1 MGSVCPLDLYRGIR
15 PLRVCCLRV
24 VSAHAVWRSYE
35 TPVSTQCSETSQ
47 EARVSESHEHTR
59 WPSCHPIASPEG
71 PRSSVGMIERLSGR
85 PSFAELHARG
95 TRTGRGPMRLVSCV
109 DLSQRV
115 RIGYA
120 IPRSVGSAVVR
131 NRLRRRLRAVLA
143 ELDNEVGLPGGK
155 HLVRVS
161 APLTDWS
168 HAKLRTTMADLMQRS
183 AGTAIED
190 LEGGPS

>member
-1 MGSVCPLDLYRGIR
+1 
-15 PLRVCCLRV
+15 
-24 VSAHAVWRSYE
+24 
-35 TPVSTQCSETSQ
+35 
-47 EARVSESHEHTR
+47 
-59 WPSCHPIASPEG
+59 
-71 PRSSVGMIERLSGR
+71 
-85 PSFAELHARG
+85 
-95 TRTGRGPMRLVSCV
+95 MRLVSCV

-143 ELDNEVGLPGGK
+143 ELDTEADLPGGN

-183 AGTAIED
+183 AGMASQD
-190 LEGGPS
+190 LDGGRS